1 MRGRRAGGQHVAREQ
16 RGGRVRHGVVDMQ
29 NVEGAVA
36 RDLAPLGYDFFVRA
50 LVASSLVGVAC
61 AVIGSF
67 VVLKGMSF
75 IGDAVSHAAFPGVVI
90 AYLLGVPIIIGGSIA
105 AIGTALGIGALTRR
119 SGLRSDAVIGV
130 LFAGMFAL
138 GVALFSSIPNYVGD
152 LFHFLFGDV
161 LGISVSDLVAL
172 GVLVLLLLVVVRI
185 FWKELLF
192 ATFDPLGAGAAGLPV
207 RQLDDLLLIL
217 IAVTIV
223 ISLQAVGIV
232 LVVAMI
238 TTPAATA
245 QLLARRFGRM
255 IQVAALIGIVSAVA
269 GLYLSYA
276 FDLASGAA
284 IVLVE
289 TAIFLGTLVLAS
301 VRRRTTR

>member
-1 MRGRRAGGQHVAREQ
+1 MNPI
-16 RGGRVRHGVVDMQ
+16 DFF
-29 NVEGAVA
+29 
-36 RDLAPLGYDFFVRA
+36 LAPLEYEFFVRA
-50 LVASSLVGVAC
+50 LIASALVGVAC
-61 AVIGSF
+61 AVVGAF

-75 IGDAVSHAAFPGVVI
+75 VGDAVSHSAFPGVVV
-90 AYLLGVPIIIGGSIA
+90 AYLLGLPIILGGAVA

-119 SGLRSDAVIGV
+119 SGLRADAVIGV

-161 LGISVSDLVAL
+161 LGISFADLISL
-172 GVLVLLLLVVVRI
+172 TVLASLLLLIVWVL
-185 FWKELLF
+185 WKELLF

-207 RQLDDLLLIL
+207 RRLDDLLLIL

-223 ISLQAVGIV
+223 VSLQAVGIV

-245 QLLARRFGRM
+245 QLLVKRFGQM
-255 IQVAALIGIVSAVA
+255 IALAALIGVTSSIV
-269 GLYLSYA
+269 GLYVSYA
-276 FDLASGAA
+276 LDIASGAS
-284 IVLVE
+284 IVLTE
-289 TAIFLGTLVLAS
+289 TFAFLVALLITSMRKRVRANRAVAQES
-301 VRRRTTR
+301 VR

>member
-1 MRGRRAGGQHVAREQ
+1 MNPI
-16 RGGRVRHGVVDMQ
+16 DFL
-29 NVEGAVA
+29 
-36 RDLAPLGYDFFVRA
+36 LAPLEYEFFVRA
-50 LVASSLVGVAC
+50 LVASALVGVAC
-61 AVIGSF
+61 AVVGAF

-75 IGDAVSHAAFPGVVI
+75 VGDAVSHSAFPGVVL
-90 AYLLGVPIIIGGSIA
+90 AYLLGLPIILGGAVA

-119 SGLRSDAVIGV
+119 SGLRADAVIGV

-161 LGISVSDLVAL
+161 LGISFADLISLA
-172 GVLVLLLLVVVRI
+172 VLASLLLLIVWVL
-185 FWKELLF
+185 WKELLF

-207 RQLDDLLLIL
+207 RRLDDLLLIL

-223 ISLQAVGIV
+223 VSLQAVGIV

-245 QLLARRFGRM
+245 QLLVKRFGQM
-255 IQVAALIGIVSAVA
+255 IALAALIGVTSSIV
-269 GLYLSYA
+269 GLYVSYA
-276 FDLASGAA
+276 LDIASGAS
-284 IVLVE
+284 IVLTE
-289 TAIFLGTLVLAS
+289 TFAFLVALLITSIRKRVRANRAVAQES
-301 VRRRTTR
+301 VR

>member
-1 MRGRRAGGQHVAREQ
+1 MNPI
-16 RGGRVRHGVVDMQ
+16 DFL
-29 NVEGAVA
+29 
-36 RDLAPLGYDFFVRA
+36 LAPLEYEFFVRA
-50 LVASSLVGVAC
+50 LVASALVGVAC
-61 AVIGSF
+61 AVVGAF

-75 IGDAVSHAAFPGVVI
+75 VGDAVSHSAFPGVVL
-90 AYLLGVPIIIGGSIA
+90 AYLLGLPIILGGAVA

-119 SGLRSDAVIGV
+119 SGLRADAVIGV

-161 LGISVSDLVAL
+161 LGISFADLISLA
-172 GVLVLLLLVVVRI
+172 VLASLLLLIVWVL
-185 FWKELLF
+185 WKELLF

-207 RQLDDLLLIL
+207 RRLDDLLLVL

-223 ISLQAVGIV
+223 VSLQAVGIV

-245 QLLARRFGRM
+245 QLLVKRFGQM
-255 IQVAALIGIVSAVA
+255 IALAALIGVTSSLV
-269 GLYLSYA
+269 GLYVSYA
-276 FDLASGAA
+276 LDIASGAS
-284 IVLVE
+284 IVLTE
-289 TAIFLGTLVLAS
+289 TFAFLVALLITSIGKRVRANRAIAQER
-301 VRRRTTR
+301 VR

>member
-1 MRGRRAGGQHVAREQ
+1 MSPI
-16 RGGRVRHGVVDMQ
+16 DFLLSP
-29 NVEGAVA
+29 
-36 RDLAPLGYDFFVRA
+36 LAYDFFVRA
-50 LVASSLVGVAC
+50 LVASALVGVAC

-75 IGDAVSHAAFPGVVI
+75 IGDAVSHAAFPGIVI
-90 AYLLGVPIIIGGSIA
+90 AYMLGLPIILGGAAASIV
-105 AIGTALGIGALTRR
+105 TALGIGALTRR
-119 SGLRSDAVIGV
+119 SGLRSDSIIGV

-161 LGISVSDLVAL
+161 LGISVADLLAL
-172 GVLVLLLLVVVRI
+172 SLLVLILLVVVRI
-185 FWKELLF
+185 LWKELLF

-207 RQLDDLLLIL
+207 RRLDDLLLIL

-245 QLLARRFGRM
+245 QMLVQRFGKM
-255 IQVAALIGIVSAVA
+255 ISTAALIGVVSAVA

-289 TAIFLGTLVLAS
+289 TALFLMVLLLTS
-301 VRRRTTR
+301 LRGRRSA

>member
-1 MRGRRAGGQHVAREQ
+1 MNPIDFLLV
-16 RGGRVRHGVVDMQ
+16 
-29 NVEGAVA
+29 
-36 RDLAPLGYDFFVRA
+36 PLEYEFFVRA
-50 LVASSLVGVAC
+50 LVASALVGVAC
-61 AVIGSF
+61 AVVGAF

-75 IGDAVSHAAFPGVVI
+75 VGDAVSHSAFPGVVL
-90 AYLLGVPIIIGGSIA
+90 AYLLGLPIILGGAVA

-119 SGLRSDAVIGV
+119 SGLRADAVIGV

-161 LGISVSDLVAL
+161 LGISFADLISLA
-172 GVLVLLLLVVVRI
+172 VLALLLLLIVWVL
-185 FWKELLF
+185 WKELLF

-207 RQLDDLLLIL
+207 RRLDDLLLIL

-223 ISLQAVGIV
+223 VSLQAVGIV

-245 QLLARRFGRM
+245 QLLVKRFGQM
-255 IQVAALIGIVSAVA
+255 IALAALIGVTSSLV
-269 GLYLSYA
+269 GLYVSYA
-276 FDLASGAA
+276 LDIASGAS
-284 IVLVE
+284 IVLTE
-289 TAIFLGTLVLAS
+289 TFAFLVALLITSIRKRVRANRAVAQES
-301 VRRRTTR
+301 VR

>member
-1 MRGRRAGGQHVAREQ
+1 MNPI
-16 RGGRVRHGVVDMQ
+16 DFL
-29 NVEGAVA
+29 
-36 RDLAPLGYDFFVRA
+36 LAPLEYEFFVRA
-50 LVASSLVGVAC
+50 LIASALVGVAC
-61 AVIGSF
+61 AVVGAF

-75 IGDAVSHAAFPGVVI
+75 VGDAVSHSAFPGVVL
-90 AYLLGVPIIIGGSIA
+90 AYLLGLPIILGGAVA

-119 SGLRSDAVIGV
+119 SGLRADAVIGV

-161 LGISVSDLVAL
+161 LGISFADLISLA
-172 GVLVLLLLVVVRI
+172 VLASLLLLIVWVL
-185 FWKELLF
+185 WKELLF

-207 RQLDDLLLIL
+207 RRLDDLLLIL

-223 ISLQAVGIV
+223 VSLQAVGIV

-245 QLLARRFGRM
+245 QLLVKRFGQM
-255 IQVAALIGIVSAVA
+255 IALAALIGVTSSLV
-269 GLYLSYA
+269 GLYVSYA
-276 FDLASGAA
+276 LDIASGAS
-284 IVLVE
+284 IVLTE
-289 TAIFLGTLVLAS
+289 TFAFLVALLITSIGRR
-301 VRRRTTR
+301 VRANRAVAQESAR

>member
-1 MRGRRAGGQHVAREQ
+1 M
-16 RGGRVRHGVVDMQ
+16 
-29 NVEGAVA
+29 NPI
-36 RDLAPLGYDFFVRA
+36 DLLLEPLGYDFFVRA
-50 LVASSLVGVAC
+50 LVASALVGVAC
-61 AVIGSF
+61 AVVGSF

-75 IGDAVSHAAFPGVVI
+75 IGDAVSHAAFPGIVT
-90 AYLLGVPIIIGGSIA
+90 AYLLGLPIIFGGAVA

-119 SGLRSDAVIGV
+119 SGLRADSIIGV

-152 LFHFLFGDV
+152 LFAFLFGDV
-161 LGISVSDLVAL
+161 LGISVSDMIAL
-172 GVLVLLLLVVVRI
+172 SVLVIALLLVIRAL
-185 FWKELLF
+185 WKELLF

-207 RQLDDLLLIL
+207 RRLDDLLLIL

-245 QLLARRFGRM
+245 QLLVKRFGQM
-255 IQVAALIGIVSAVA
+255 IGVAALIGVTAAVA

-276 FDLASGAA
+276 LDLASGAS
-284 IVLVE
+284 IVLFE
-289 TAIFLGTLVLAS
+289 TTLFLIVLLVTTLRGRRAS
-301 VRRRTTR
+301 

>member
-1 MRGRRAGGQHVAREQ
+1 MNPI
-16 RGGRVRHGVVDMQ
+16 DFLISP
-29 NVEGAVA
+29 
-36 RDLAPLGYDFFVRA
+36 LAYDFFVRA
-50 LVASSLVGVAC
+50 LVASALVGVAC

-75 IGDAVSHAAFPGVVI
+75 IGDAVSHAAFPGIVI
-90 AYLLGVPIIIGGSIA
+90 AYMLGLPIILGGAVASIV
-105 AIGTALGIGALTRR
+105 TALGIGALTRR
-119 SGLRSDAVIGV
+119 SGLRSDSIIGV

-161 LGISVSDLVAL
+161 LGISVSDLLAL
-172 GVLVLLLLVVVRI
+172 SLLVLILLVVVRI
-185 FWKELLF
+185 LWKELLF

-207 RQLDDLLLIL
+207 RRLDDLLLIL

-245 QLLARRFGRM
+245 QMLVQRFGKM
-255 IQVAALIGIVSAVA
+255 ISTAALIGVVSAVA

-276 FDLASGAA
+276 LDLASGAA

-289 TAIFLGTLVLAS
+289 TTLFLLVLFVTS
-301 VRRRTTR
+301 LRGRRAA

>member
-1 MRGRRAGGQHVAREQ
+1 MNPI
-16 RGGRVRHGVVDMQ
+16 DFL
-29 NVEGAVA
+29 
-36 RDLAPLGYDFFVRA
+36 LAPLEYEFFVRA
-50 LVASSLVGVAC
+50 LVASALVGVAC
-61 AVIGSF
+61 AVVGAF

-75 IGDAVSHAAFPGVVI
+75 VGDAVSHSAFPGVVL
-90 AYLLGVPIIIGGSIA
+90 AYLLGLPIILGGAVA

-119 SGLRSDAVIGV
+119 SGLRADAVIGV

-161 LGISVSDLVAL
+161 LGISFGDLISLA
-172 GVLVLLLLVVVRI
+172 VLASLLLLIVWVL
-185 FWKELLF
+185 WKELLF

-207 RQLDDLLLIL
+207 RRLDDLLLVL

-223 ISLQAVGIV
+223 VSLQAVGIV

-245 QLLARRFGRM
+245 QLLVKRFGQM
-255 IQVAALIGIVSAVA
+255 IALAALIGVTSSIV
-269 GLYLSYA
+269 GLYVSYA
-276 FDLASGAA
+276 LDIASGAS
-284 IVLVE
+284 IVLTE
-289 TAIFLGTLVLAS
+289 TFAFLVALLITS
-301 VRRRTTR
+301 VRKRVRANRAVAQESAR

>member
-1 MRGRRAGGQHVAREQ
+1 M
-16 RGGRVRHGVVDMQ
+16 
-29 NVEGAVA
+29 NVINLLLSP
-36 RDLAPLGYDFFVRA
+36 LAYDFFVRA
-50 LVASSLVGVAC
+50 LLASALVGVAC

-75 IGDAVSHAAFPGVVI
+75 IGDAVSHSAFPGIVI
-90 AYLLGVPIIIGGSIA
+90 AYMLGLPIIVGGAAA
-105 AIGTALGIGALTRR
+105 AIFTALGIGAITRR
-119 SGLRSDAVIGV
+119 SGLRSDSIIGV

-161 LGISVSDLVAL
+161 LGISVADLLAL
-172 GVLVLLLLVVVRI
+172 GLLVLILLAVVRAL
-185 FWKELLF
+185 WKELLF

-207 RQLDDLLLIL
+207 RRLDDLLLIL

-245 QLLARRFGRM
+245 QMVVERFGAM
-255 IQVAALIGIVSAVA
+255 IVTAALIGVVSAVA
-269 GLYLSYA
+269 GLYISYA
-276 FDLASGAA
+276 LNLASGAA
-284 IVLVE
+284 IVLLE
-289 TAIFLGTLVLAS
+289 TALFLLVLAGTS
-301 VRRRTTR
+301 LRGRRAA

>member
-1 MRGRRAGGQHVAREQ
+1 MNPI
-16 RGGRVRHGVVDMQ
+16 DFL
-29 NVEGAVA
+29 
-36 RDLAPLGYDFFVRA
+36 LAPLEYEFFVRA
-50 LVASSLVGVAC
+50 LVASALVGVAC
-61 AVIGSF
+61 AVVGAF

-75 IGDAVSHAAFPGVVI
+75 VGDAVSHSAFPGVVL
-90 AYLLGVPIIIGGSIA
+90 AYLLGLPIILGGAVA

-119 SGLRSDAVIGV
+119 SGLRADAVIGV

-161 LGISVSDLVAL
+161 LGISFADLISL
-172 GVLVLLLLVVVRI
+172 TVLALLLLLIVWAL
-185 FWKELLF
+185 WKELLF

-207 RQLDDLLLIL
+207 RRLDDLLLIL

-223 ISLQAVGIV
+223 VSLQAVGIV

-245 QLLARRFGRM
+245 QLLVKRFGQM
-255 IQVAALIGIVSAVA
+255 IALAALIGVTSSIV
-269 GLYLSYA
+269 GLYVSYA
-276 FDLASGAA
+276 LDIASGAS
-284 IVLVE
+284 IVLTE
-289 TAIFLGTLVLAS
+289 TFAFLVALLITS
-301 VRRRTTR
+301 IRKRVRANRAVAQENAR

>member
-1 MRGRRAGGQHVAREQ
+1 MNPI
-16 RGGRVRHGVVDMQ
+16 DFLLSP
-29 NVEGAVA
+29 
-36 RDLAPLGYDFFVRA
+36 LAYDFFVRA
-50 LVASSLVGVAC
+50 LVASTLVGVAC

-75 IGDAVSHAAFPGVVI
+75 IGDAVSHAAFPGIVI
-90 AYLLGVPIIIGGSIA
+90 AYMLGLPIILGGAVASIV
-105 AIGTALGIGALTRR
+105 TALGIGALTRR
-119 SGLRSDAVIGV
+119 SGLRSDSIIGV

-161 LGISVSDLVAL
+161 LGISVSDLLAL
-172 GVLVLLLLVVVRI
+172 SLLVLILLVVVRI
-185 FWKELLF
+185 LWKELLF

-207 RQLDDLLLIL
+207 RRLDDLLLIL

-245 QLLARRFGRM
+245 QMLVQRFGKM
-255 IQVAALIGIVSAVA
+255 ISTAALIGVVSAVA

-276 FDLASGAA
+276 LDLASGAA

-289 TAIFLGTLVLAS
+289 TTLFLLVLFVTS
-301 VRRRTTR
+301 LRGRRAA

>member
-1 MRGRRAGGQHVAREQ
+1 MNPI
-16 RGGRVRHGVVDMQ
+16 DFL
-29 NVEGAVA
+29 
-36 RDLAPLGYDFFVRA
+36 LAPLEYEFFVRA
-50 LVASSLVGVAC
+50 LVASALVGVAC
-61 AVIGSF
+61 AVVGAF

-75 IGDAVSHAAFPGVVI
+75 VGDAVSHSAFPGVVL
-90 AYLLGVPIIIGGSIA
+90 AYLLGLPIILGGAVA

-119 SGLRSDAVIGV
+119 SGLRADAVIGV

-161 LGISVSDLVAL
+161 LGISFADLISLA
-172 GVLVLLLLVVVRI
+172 VLASLLLLIVWVL
-185 FWKELLF
+185 WKELLF

-207 RQLDDLLLIL
+207 RRLDDLLLIL

-223 ISLQAVGIV
+223 VSLQAVGIV

-245 QLLARRFGRM
+245 QLLVKRFGQM
-255 IQVAALIGIVSAVA
+255 IALAALIGVTSSIV
-269 GLYLSYA
+269 GLYVSYA
-276 FDLASGAA
+276 LDIASGAS
-284 IVLVE
+284 IVLTE
-289 TAIFLGTLVLAS
+289 TFAFLVALLITS
-301 VRRRTTR
+301 VRTRVRANRAVAQESVR

>member
-1 MRGRRAGGQHVAREQ
+1 V
-16 RGGRVRHGVVDMQ
+16 
-29 NVEGAVA
+29 NPL
-36 RDLAPLGYDFFVRA
+36 DLLLGPLGYDFFVRA
-50 LVASSLVGVAC
+50 LVASALVGVAC

-75 IGDAVSHAAFPGVVI
+75 IGDAVSHAAFPGIVI
-90 AYLLGVPIIIGGSIA
+90 AYLLGLPIIVGGAVASIA
-105 AIGTALGIGALTRR
+105 TALGIGILTRT
-119 SGLRSDAVIGV
+119 SGLRSDSIIGV

-192 ATFDPLGAGAAGLPV
+192 ATCDPLGAGAAGLPV
-207 RQLDDLLLIL
+207 RRLDDLLLIL

>member
-1 MRGRRAGGQHVAREQ
+1 MNPI
-16 RGGRVRHGVVDMQ
+16 DFL
-29 NVEGAVA
+29 
-36 RDLAPLGYDFFVRA
+36 LAPLEYEFFVRA
-50 LVASSLVGVAC
+50 LVASALVGVAC
-61 AVIGSF
+61 AVVGAF

-75 IGDAVSHAAFPGVVI
+75 VGDAVSHSAFPGVVL
-90 AYLLGVPIIIGGSIA
+90 AYLLGLPIILGGAVA

-119 SGLRSDAVIGV
+119 SGLRADAVIGV

-161 LGISVSDLVAL
+161 LGISFADLISLA
-172 GVLVLLLLVVVRI
+172 VLASLLLLIVWVL
-185 FWKELLF
+185 WKELLF

-207 RQLDDLLLIL
+207 RRLDDLLLIL

-223 ISLQAVGIV
+223 VSLQAVGIV

-245 QLLARRFGRM
+245 QLLVQRFGQM
-255 IQVAALIGIVSAVA
+255 IALAALIGVTSSIV
-269 GLYLSYA
+269 GLYVSYA
-276 FDLASGAA
+276 LDIASGAS
-284 IVLVE
+284 IVLTE
-289 TAIFLGTLVLAS
+289 TFAFLVALLITSIGKR
-301 VRRRTTR
+301 VRANRAVAQESAR

>member
-1 MRGRRAGGQHVAREQ
+1 MNPL
-16 RGGRVRHGVVDMQ
+16 DFL
-29 NVEGAVA
+29 
-36 RDLAPLGYDFFVRA
+36 LAPLEYEFFVRA
-50 LVASSLVGVAC
+50 LVASALVGVAC
-61 AVIGSF
+61 AVVGAF

-75 IGDAVSHAAFPGVVI
+75 VGDAVSHSAFPGVVL
-90 AYLLGVPIIIGGSIA
+90 AYLLGLPIILGGAVA

-119 SGLRSDAVIGV
+119 SGLRADAVIGV

-161 LGISVSDLVAL
+161 LGISFADLISLA
-172 GVLVLLLLVVVRI
+172 VLASLLLLIVWVL
-185 FWKELLF
+185 WKELLF

-207 RQLDDLLLIL
+207 RRLDDLLLIL

-223 ISLQAVGIV
+223 VSLQAVGIV

-245 QLLARRFGRM
+245 QLLVKRFGQM
-255 IQVAALIGIVSAVA
+255 IALAALIGVTSSIV
-269 GLYLSYA
+269 GLYVSYA
-276 FDLASGAA
+276 LDIASGAS
-284 IVLVE
+284 IVLTE
-289 TAIFLGTLVLAS
+289 TFAFLVALLIASIRKRVRAIRAVAQENA
-301 VRRRTTR
+301 R

>member
-1 MRGRRAGGQHVAREQ
+1 MNPI
-16 RGGRVRHGVVDMQ
+16 DFL
-29 NVEGAVA
+29 
-36 RDLAPLGYDFFVRA
+36 LAPLEYEFFVRA
-50 LVASSLVGVAC
+50 LVASALVGVAC
-61 AVIGSF
+61 AVVGAF

-75 IGDAVSHAAFPGVVI
+75 VGDAVSHSAFPGVVL
-90 AYLLGVPIIIGGSIA
+90 AYLLGLPIILGGAVA

-119 SGLRSDAVIGV
+119 SGLRADAVIGV

-161 LGISVSDLVAL
+161 LGISFADLISLA
-172 GVLVLLLLVVVRI
+172 VLASLLLLIVWVL
-185 FWKELLF
+185 WKELLF

-207 RQLDDLLLIL
+207 RRLDDLLLIL

-223 ISLQAVGIV
+223 VSLQAVGIV

-245 QLLARRFGRM
+245 QLLVKRFGQM
-255 IQVAALIGIVSAVA
+255 IALAALIGVTSSLV
-269 GLYLSYA
+269 GLYVSYA
-276 FDLASGAA
+276 LDIASGAS
-284 IVLVE
+284 IVLTE
-289 TAIFLGTLVLAS
+289 TFAFLVALLITS
-301 VRRRTTR
+301 IRKRVRANRAVAQENAR

>member
-1 MRGRRAGGQHVAREQ
+1 MNPI
-16 RGGRVRHGVVDMQ
+16 DFL
-29 NVEGAVA
+29 
-36 RDLAPLGYDFFVRA
+36 LAPLDYEFFVRA
-50 LVASSLVGVAC
+50 LVASALVGVAC
-61 AVIGSF
+61 AVVGAF

-75 IGDAVSHAAFPGVVI
+75 VGDAVSHSAFPGVVL
-90 AYLLGVPIIIGGSIA
+90 AYLLGLPIILGGAVA

-119 SGLRSDAVIGV
+119 SGLRADAVIGV

-152 LFHFLFGDV
+152 LFHFLFGAV
-161 LGISVSDLVAL
+161 LGISFADLISLA
-172 GVLVLLLLVVVRI
+172 VLASLLLLIVWVL
-185 FWKELLF
+185 WKELLF

-207 RQLDDLLLIL
+207 RRLDDLLLIL

-223 ISLQAVGIV
+223 VSLQAVGIV

-245 QLLARRFGRM
+245 QLLVKRFGQM
-255 IQVAALIGIVSAVA
+255 IALAALIGVTSSVV

-276 FDLASGAA
+276 LDIASGAS
-284 IVLVE
+284 IVLTE
-289 TAIFLGTLVLAS
+289 TSAFLVALLITSIRKRVGANRAVAQES
-301 VRRRTTR
+301 VR

>member
-1 MRGRRAGGQHVAREQ
+1 M
-16 RGGRVRHGVVDMQ
+16 
-29 NVEGAVA
+29 NPL
-36 RDLAPLGYDFFVRA
+36 DLLLGPLGYDFFVRA
-50 LVASSLVGVAC
+50 LVASALVGVAC

-75 IGDAVSHAAFPGVVI
+75 IGDAVSHAAFPGIVI
-90 AYLLGVPIIIGGSIA
+90 AYLLGLPIIVGGAVASIA
-105 AIGTALGIGALTRR
+105 TALGIGILTRT
-119 SGLRSDAVIGV
+119 SGLRSDSIIGV

-172 GVLVLLLLVVVRI
+172 GVLVLLLLVAVRI

-207 RQLDDLLLIL
+207 RRLDDLLLIL

>member
-1 MRGRRAGGQHVAREQ
+1 MNPL
-16 RGGRVRHGVVDMQ
+16 DFL
-29 NVEGAVA
+29 
-36 RDLAPLGYDFFVRA
+36 LAPLEYEFFVRA
-50 LVASSLVGVAC
+50 LVASALVGVAC
-61 AVIGSF
+61 AVVGAF

-75 IGDAVSHAAFPGVVI
+75 VGDAVSHSAFPGVVL
-90 AYLLGVPIIIGGSIA
+90 AYLLGLPIILGGAVA

-119 SGLRSDAVIGV
+119 SGLRADAVIGV

-161 LGISVSDLVAL
+161 LGISFADLISLA
-172 GVLVLLLLVVVRI
+172 VLASLLLSIVWVL
-185 FWKELLF
+185 WKELLF

-207 RQLDDLLLIL
+207 RRLDDLLLIL

-223 ISLQAVGIV
+223 VSLQAVGIV

-245 QLLARRFGRM
+245 QLLVKRFGQM
-255 IQVAALIGIVSAVA
+255 IALAALIGVTSSLV
-269 GLYLSYA
+269 GLYVSYA
-276 FDLASGAA
+276 LDIASGAS
-284 IVLVE
+284 IVLTE
-289 TAIFLGTLVLAS
+289 TFAFLVALLITSIRKRVRANRAVAQES
-301 VRRRTTR
+301 VR

>member
-1 MRGRRAGGQHVAREQ
+1 MSPI
-16 RGGRVRHGVVDMQ
+16 DFLLSP
-29 NVEGAVA
+29 
-36 RDLAPLGYDFFVRA
+36 LAYDFFVRA
-50 LVASSLVGVAC
+50 LVASALVGVAC

-75 IGDAVSHAAFPGVVI
+75 IGDAVSHAAFPGIVI
-90 AYLLGVPIIIGGSIA
+90 AYMLGLPIILGGAAASIV
-105 AIGTALGIGALTRR
+105 TALGIGALTRR
-119 SGLRSDAVIGV
+119 SGLRSDSIIGV

-161 LGISVSDLVAL
+161 LGISVADLLAL
-172 GVLVLLLLVVVRI
+172 SLLVLILLAVVRI
-185 FWKELLF
+185 LWKELLF

-207 RQLDDLLLIL
+207 RRLDDLLLIL

-245 QLLARRFGRM
+245 QMLVQRFGKM
-255 IQVAALIGIVSAVA
+255 ISTAALIGVASAVA

-289 TAIFLGTLVLAS
+289 TALFLVVLLVTSLRG
-301 VRRRTTR
+301 RRAA